1 MKLQEDKHYLVKKS
15 GMIQK
20 VFVNEITNKAYNIQA
35 MDGHSIGWI
44 QKEAFDHEYDV
55 LEEIDQF
62 LSAK

>member
-1 MKLQEDKHYLVKKS
+1 MGLQEDKHYLVKKS
-15 GMIQK
+15 GIIQK

-35 MDGHSIGWI
+35 MDGPSIGWI

-55 LEEIDQF
+55 VEEIEQL